1 PFFRPRDGLV
11 PMPTISSSPSAVT
24 SPTSATTLEVPMS
37 RPTIILPLC
46 TLAMILTVLLDS
58 LDGNRRFGRR
68 RRHRLT
74 PRHGQAVGI
83 AQVDTR
89 NVRNL
94 RSERLVV
101 DAGETP
107 HLVHQMIPPQQ
118 NVHALSRADEPAAV
132 LAQLQAADGE
142 AQRPQQLTEHLVLL
156 HHPLLGT
163 LRPGQQR
170 QVFVIGR
177 LARSEGP
184 PLVVEQRTVTP
195 ARHWQLLF

>member
-1 PFFRPRDGLV
+1 TSRSRMATMPWLFRLRMWLPAMPTKAEWMRQPAISCASSMARWIDCTVDSMFTTTPFFRPRDGLV

-132 LAQLQAADGE
+132 LAQLQA
-142 AQRPQQLTEHLVLL
+142 
-156 HHPLLGT
+156 
-163 LRPGQQR
+163 
-170 QVFVIGR
+170 
-177 LARSEGP
+177 
-184 PLVVEQRTVTP
+184 
-195 ARHWQLLF
+195 